1 MAWLNLI
8 ESAGNHLL
16 SLDPE
21 FLEHLAPFYG
31 HRFRIQII
39 EPDYAIDLRPCP
51 DGFILETAGDLKADV
66 SLRGSLWA
74 FIQLGKDGA
83 HSDVFEKGRISMEGD
98 AELGQAFQRTL
109 AGLQLD
115 WEELIASL
123 FGDMTARSIHRFAGE
138 FKNWFSQSN
147 TQFKQN
153 TGEILQQELK
163 VAPSQ
168 VEANAFVDQIETLRS
183 DVARLEARLAKLKA
197 SQNNNSLNSK
207 EIDPDA

>member
-1 MAWLNLI
+1 MAWLNII

-21 FLEHLAPFYG
+21 FLEQLPPFYG
-31 HRFRIQII
+31 RTFRIEII

-51 DGFILETAGDLKADV
+51 DGFIFELANDRQPDV
-66 SLRGSLWA
+66 TLRGSLWA
-74 FIQLGKDGA
+74 FVQLGKDGA
-83 HSDVFEKGRISMEGD
+83 HSDVFTKGRINMEGD
-98 AELGQAFQRTL
+98 AELGQAFQRAL
-109 AGLQLD
+109 AGLQID

-123 FGDMTARSIHRFAGE
+123 VGDMAARSIYRFADE

-163 VAPSQ
+163 LAPSQ
-168 VEANAFVDQIETLRS
+168 VEADALARDIEILRS
-183 DVARLEARLAKLKA
+183 DVARIEARIAKLSTSINRNEIKA
-197 SQNNNSLNSK
+197 
-207 EIDPDA
+207 DA